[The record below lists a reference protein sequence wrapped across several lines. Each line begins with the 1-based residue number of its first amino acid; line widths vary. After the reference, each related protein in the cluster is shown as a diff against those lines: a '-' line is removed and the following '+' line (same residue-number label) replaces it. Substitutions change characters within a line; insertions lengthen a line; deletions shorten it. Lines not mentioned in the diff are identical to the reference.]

1 MNVTELDESTIQ
13 AIGHAFGF
21 YDYGPERGLADAFPS
36 RDATATYICG
46 YVRMALQSG
55 LLHTTG
61 PRGEGYIAYRLPGE
75 KVSLKAVWQL
85 ARGMF
90 AAMNL
95 KQMGHF
101 FGIMLKGGQG
111 LEDRMKKK
119 KKPYIF
125 VGMVCVLEQ
134 YQGQGYMRKLLD
146 MAFAEGNRL
155 QVPRDPGHRR
165 QIQMRQV
172 HPPGHAPRRHPPLR
186 PPRRPLRPDQIPR
199 LAFSFGGDE
208 GKKD

>member
-1 MNVTELDESTIQ
+1 MKVTELDESTVQ
-13 AIGHAFGF
+13 AIGHAFGY

-61 PRGEGYIAYRLPGE
+61 PRGEGYIAYRHPGE
-75 KVSLKAVWQL
+75 KVGLKAVWQL

-111 LEDRMKKK
+111 LEDRMKKE

-134 YQGQGYMRKLLD
+134 YQGQGYMRQLLD

-155 QVPRDPGHRR
+155 HVPVILDTDARSKCDKYIHLGMQLAGTRR
-165 QIQMRQV
+165 FGPHGVLYDLIKY
-172 HPPGHAPRRHPPLR
+172 
-186 PPRRPLRPDQIPR
+186 PD
-199 LAFSFGGDE
+199 
-208 GKKD
+208 

>member
-1 MNVTELDESTIQ
+1 MKVETLDESTIQ
-13 AIGHAFGF
+13 AIGHAFGY
-21 YDYGPERGLADAFPS
+21 YDYGTERGLADAFPS
-36 RDATATYICG
+36 QDATATYICG

-55 LLHTTG
+55 LLHTSG

-75 KVSLKAVWQL
+75 KVGLKPLWQL

-90 AAMNL
+90 DAMNF
-95 KQMGHF
+95 KQIVNF
-101 FGIMLKGGQG
+101 FRIMVKGGQG

-155 QVPRDPGHRR
+155 HVPVILDTDAKSKCDKY
-165 QIQMRQV
+165 V
-172 HPPGHAPRRHPPLR
+172 HLGMQLAGTRHFGDHGVLYD
-186 PPRRPLRPDQIPR
+186 LIKYPDDSSASP
-199 LAFSFGGDE
+199 
-208 GKKD
+208 

>member
-1 MNVTELDESTIQ
+1 MKVSALEESAIQ
-13 AIGHAFGF
+13 SIGRAFAC
-21 YDYGPERGLADAFPS
+21 YDYKGEPGLIDAFPRRS
-36 RDATATYICG
+36 AAAAFICG

-55 LLHTTG
+55 LLHTSG

-75 KVSLKAVWQL
+75 KVGLKPLWQL

-90 AAMNL
+90 DAMNF
-95 KQMGHF
+95 KQIVNF
-101 FGIMLKGGQG
+101 FRIMVKGGQG

-155 QVPRDPGHRR
+155 HVPVILDTDAKSKCDKY
-165 QIQMRQV
+165 V
-172 HPPGHAPRRHPPLR
+172 HLGMQLAGTRHFGDHGVLYD
-186 PPRRPLRPDQIPR
+186 LIKYPD
-199 LAFSFGGDE
+199 D
-208 GKKD
+208 